1 MHILFVMVIIILSII
16 DASIVYSRGGLSVNT
31 TVSTVYFAK
40 NAESMFE
47 LRSVATDAQL
57 PLVVNKNNTDIS
69 SCTLDIMQIS
79 TMHSGWEEVSLDGF
93 SLTSYNGKGYIQVQL
108 NTQCGQPYCHI
119 FHCMHTIFR

>member
-1 MHILFVMVIIILSII
+1 MVIIILSIV
-16 DASIVYSRGGLSVNT
+16 DAGIVYSRGGLSVNT

-57 PLVVNKNNTDIS
+57 PLVGNKNTDIS
-69 SCTLDIMQIS
+69 SCTLDKMQIS

-93 SLTSYNGKGYIQVQL
+93 SLTSYNEKDFIKVLLNYSIIQIVQ
-108 NTQCGQPYCHI
+108 
-119 FHCMHTIFR
+119 

>member
-1 MHILFVMVIIILSII
+1 MVIIILSIV

-57 PLVVNKNNTDIS
+57 PLVGNNNTDFS
-69 SCTLDIMQIS
+69 NCTLYKMKIS

-93 SLTSYNGKGYIQVQL
+93 SLTSYNGKGFIRVQL
-108 NTQCGQPYCHI
+108 KTQCGQPYCHI
-119 FHCMHTIFR
+119 FYCMHTIFR